1 MKQQINLYV
10 KQVKQTLPFSARLCL
25 MSVLAVALVMSAIAW
40 YSGQQA
46 SELRQQ
52 TASLKQQQK
61 ELQDKTSK
69 ILQQKRPRPESTSL
83 RRQHDQLQ
91 QKLVAQERL
100 SGLLQTLA
108 PQGSGVFSPLL
119 SGLSDKALSGV
130 WLTRI
135 QAASSASVI
144 TLEGKARDADLVP
157 KYLKQLGEADAYQNA
172 SFDQFELNRSDDS
185 ALEFRISGS
194 RSIGGGT

>member
-10 KQVKQTLPFSARLCL
+10 KKVKQRLPFSARLCL
-25 MSVLAVALVMSAIAW
+25 VSVSAVMLVVIAVALASN
-40 YSGQQA
+40 QQA

-52 TASLKQQQK
+52 TAALKQQQK
-61 ELQDKTSK
+61 ELEAKTSK
-69 ILQQKRPRPESTSL
+69 LLQQKRPRPESASL

-91 QKLVAQERL
+91 QKLVAQQRL
-100 SGLLQTLA
+100 SELLRTLA

-119 SGLSDKALSGV
+119 SGLSDKALGGV

-135 QAASSASVI
+135 QATSNASMI
-144 TLEGKARDADLVP
+144 TLEGKARNAELIP
-157 KYLKQLGEADAYQNA
+157 KYLKQLGEAEAYHNA
-172 SFDQFELNRSDDS
+172 SFDQFELKRSDS

-194 RSIGGGT
+194 RSVGGGA

>member
-25 MSVLAVALVMSAIAW
+25 VAILAVLLVVSAAVG
-40 YSGQQA
+40 YSNQQA
-46 SELRQQ
+46 SELRKQ
-52 TASLKQQQK
+52 TATLKQQQK
-61 ELQDKTSK
+61 ELEAKTSK
-69 ILQQKRPRPESTSL
+69 LLQQKRPRPESASL

-91 QKLVAQERL
+91 QKMAAQDRL
-100 SGLLQTLA
+100 SELLRTLA

-135 QAASSASVI
+135 QAASSASMI
-144 TLEGKARDADLVP
+144 TLEGKARNAELIP
-157 KYLKQLGEADAYQNA
+157 KYLKQLGEAEAYQNA
-172 SFDQFELNRSDDS
+172 SFDQFELSRSDS
-185 ALEFRISGS
+185 TLEFRISGS
-194 RSIGGGT
+194 RSIGGGA